1 MDKRTLAVAT
11 AALLVGAAAL
21 AQGERADILE
31 LVNGTVVAFASSEY
45 GGWEAKY
52 LLDGLTKR
60 GWCSEEGK
68 PLPHAIVLELAQPY
82 TVTGVAVD
90 TTGDQEPGYPGI
102 SAKTVVVY
110 GSTSS
115 ATGGFSE
122 LATVRVPK
130 GGRGEATLAK
140 PAVARW
146 LKYEV
151 SANWGNADYTE
162 IMELEAYGTPFGP
175 APSVNVTGV
184 YDSDYGPM
192 RLQQDGGLVR
202 GCYYDGAAQIDGS
215 VKGRV
220 LQAEWRQDEGK
231 RVGAVIM
238 VVSPD
243 GSALNGVWFE
253 HGALAGEWSGKKA
266 NVEANCTLAKEGGLA
281 QRLSSGGRAVLYG
294 IYFDSDSA
302 TLKPESQATLDEVL
316 AVLKAKPA
324 LRLQV
329 GGHTDATNTDA
340 HNLQLSQRRAEA
352 VVKWLVEHGV
362 AAGRLTAKGFG
373 KAQPVADNATGAG
386 RALNRRVEVT
396 ALK

>member
-1 MDKRTLAVAT
+1 MDRSKVAFAVV
-11 AALLVGAAAL
+11 ALLVCAVAFGQAP
-21 AQGERADILE
+21 RTNILE
-31 LVNGTVVAFASSEY
+31 LINGTVVASASSEY
-45 GGWEAKY
+45 GGWEARFM
-52 LLDGLTKR
+52 LDGSTAR
-60 GWCSEEGK
+60 GWCSEKGK

-82 TVTGVAVD
+82 ALTSVAVD

-102 SAKTVVVY
+102 SAKTVVVS
-110 GSTSS
+110 GSTTS

-130 GGRGEATLAK
+130 GGRGESALAK

-146 LKYEV
+146 LKFEV
-151 SANWGNADYTE
+151 TANWGNADYTE
-162 IMELEAYGTPFGP
+162 IMELEGYGTPSGP

-184 YDSDYGPM
+184 YQTNYGPL
-192 RLQQDGGLVR
+192 RLEQDGGLVR
-202 GCYYDGAAQIDGS
+202 GCYYNGAAQIDGS

-231 RVGAVIM
+231 RVGTVVM
-238 VVSPD
+238 VVSSGGD
-243 GSALNGVWFE
+243 VLNGVWYRN
-253 HGALAGEWSGKKA
+253 GALAGEWSGKRA
-266 NVEANCTLAKEGGLA
+266 DVEANCTLAKEGGLA
-281 QRLSSGGRAVLYG
+281 RRLSSGGRAVLYG
-294 IYFDSDSA
+294 LYFDSDSA
-302 TLKPESQATLDEVL
+302 TLKPESQATLEEVL
-316 AVLKAKPA
+316 AVLKGQPS

-352 VVKWLVEHGV
+352 VVAWLVEHGV

-373 KAQPVADNATGAG
+373 KAQPVADNKTAAG